1 MGRNAPRRDYGKT
14 RAAVAEIATER
25 IQILLAHAKNVAIKD
40 ETLSRR
46 YVSLARKISQR
57 TKVKIPRESKKYLC
71 KECGIAPVPGQ
82 NAKVRLHA
90 HRTGIVIT
98 CLSCGALKR
107 YPVTPRKA
115 LRQER
120 VAMKPYI
127 AQSEHFPKKNSSK
140 E

>member
-14 RAAVAEIATER
+14 RAAVAEIAAER
-25 IQILLAHAKNVAIKD
+25 IRILLVHAKNVAVKD

-46 YVSLARKISQR
+46 YVDLARKISQR

-71 KECGIAPVPGQ
+71 KECGIALIPGE

-90 HRTGIVIT
+90 RRTGIVIT
-98 CLSCGALKR
+98 CMSCGAVKR

-115 LRQER
+115 LGNQR

-127 AQSEHFPKKNSSK
+127 AQSEPSPKKNSSR